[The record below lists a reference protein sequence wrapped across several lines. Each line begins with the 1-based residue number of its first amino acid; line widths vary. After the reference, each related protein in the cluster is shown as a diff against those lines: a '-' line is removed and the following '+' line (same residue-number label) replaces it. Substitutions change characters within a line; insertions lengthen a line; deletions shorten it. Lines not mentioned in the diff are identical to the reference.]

1 MTAPSINFTPGF
13 DQGGSSGNETLTNI
27 PSYPHTNG
35 DVVHIAMVS
44 DAASQVFTF
53 PAGYTK
59 QYSDASVNSAA
70 TAVLARKTASS
81 EPSSFDVTLGTS
93 ERQCYIAFSVTGD
106 GGVNATGTSGTG
118 TGSSAT
124 CPAVTTTVDNCLL
137 IRFVATD
144 ISAGTTLPHG
154 TMSGWTKLAEQDTG
168 SGGALSIHYKVLAT
182 HGTEASATVSM
193 NVSEQWWA
201 GTFAIA
207 PAATSITI
215 TLTGIATAQA
225 IGTISIRKAVAPS
238 GIASGQAIG
247 TVLLKQIIGLTGIAT
262 AQAMGSDTVAPQAAH
277 VAPSGIA
284 SGQAIGSATVR
295 TTVTVTAS
303 AISSGATVPTPTVS
317 LRILLNS
324 MASAETFDT
333 TKININVP
341 LQSFVET
348 QTFGTTTAAPQAVHV
363 GFTGMATGAAFG
375 TMQFSVLA
383 QILVLDSVIPVEEA
397 VNSLKLNQRFSLSGV
412 ASAAAFG
419 TINVALTIAPSGFV
433 ESHAYGEPTLEHITA
448 IQVTGMASAAAFG
461 TPSAVPQSVTIELS
475 AIASSEAIG
484 SVKLNLRLPLSGV
497 ASAASVSQPALSIT
511 VKLAGIAT
519 SAAFGTAKTAL
530 TVAAS
535 AIASSQA
542 IGAALFLPSTYH
554 LPLTGIATGSA
565 VGDATIAR
573 VKVVMLQSVTTAASV
588 NSVSIQVGAVTIAL
602 GGIDS
607 AEDMDDPSVKLR
619 LRLTAIATAEALGT
633 THLGQPIGPVGIA
646 SALTFGAW
654 QINLS
659 LMLDGVASAETVP
672 TQLVKFGS
680 QNILLSAIGTGQA
693 TGTPALAF
701 GLRWDGIESA
711 AAFGTLKL
719 DQRFAL
725 DGIATTSAVST
736 AHINLALALS
746 GMASGYASGALV
758 AAPNVRILL
767 DGIGTV
773 GNIGFMSV
781 LPQAVTVALTGMA
794 SGAIIPAPMLSLAI
808 SATGIASGSALGTVV
823 VHYRLYLE
831 SAVSV
836 PSFGTATLHTRIY
849 LATVASD
856 GAFGMMILAM
866 AIQPT
871 GISSVQALG
880 ASTVAKAIALS
891 GMVTGEAIG
900 VPTLNLRILLVGL
913 ASAESVPSP
922 LLALAV
928 DLTSIASG
936 ASTGAPTLAL
946 RLTLAGMV
954 SAEHTGALTVLPQPV
969 TLLLSALTSAGA
981 MGATRVARAIRPAG
995 IASGSI
1001 IPALILFVFLESKS
1015 AFRIK
1020 RDDRGWTVPFDK
1032 RSFTVRR

>member
-1 MTAPSINFTPGF
+1 MTAPSINFTPSF
-13 DQGGSSGNETLTNI
+13 DQGGSSGNETSTNI
-27 PSYPHTNG
+27 ASYPHANG

-59 QYSDASVNSAA
+59 QYSDVSVNGAA

-81 EPSSFDVTLGTS
+81 EPSNFNVTLGTS
-93 ERQCYIAFSVTGD
+93 ERQVYIAFSVTGD

-118 TGSSAT
+118 TGSTAT
-124 CPAVTTTVDNCLL
+124 CPAVTTTVDDCLL

-215 TLTGIATAQA
+215 TLTGIGTAQA

-247 TVLLKQIIGLTGIAT
+247 TVLLKQVIGLTGIAT
-262 AQAMGSDTVAPQAAH
+262 AQAMGSATVAPQAAH

-284 SGQAIGSATVR
+284 SGQALGSATVR

-303 AISSGATVPTPTVS
+303 AISAGATVPAPTVS
-317 LRILLNS
+317 LRILLTG
-324 MASAETFDT
+324 MTSAETFDT

-348 QTFGTTTAAPQAVHV
+348 QTFGTTTVAPQAVHV
-363 GFTGMATGAAFG
+363 SFTGMATGAAFG
-375 TMQFSVLA
+375 TMQFTMSA

-397 VNSLKLNQRFSLSGV
+397 FGSSQLNQRFTLSGM

-419 TINVALTIAPSGFV
+419 TINMALTIATSGFV
-433 ESHAYGEPTLEHITA
+433 ESHAYGTPVLEHITA
-448 IQVTGMASAAAFG
+448 IQAPGMASAAAFG
-461 TPSAVPQSVTIELS
+461 TPSAVPQSLTVVLS

-484 SVKLNLRLPLSGV
+484 SIKLNLRLPLSGV
-497 ASAASVSQPALSIT
+497 ASAASIGTPTLSIT

-519 SAAFGTAKTAL
+519 GATFGTAKTAL
-530 TVAAS
+530 TVAMS
-535 AIASSQA
+535 AIASNQA
-542 IGAALFLPSTYH
+542 IGSAMVVPSTYH
-554 LPLTGIATGSA
+554 LPLSGIATVSA

-573 VKVVMLQSVTTAASV
+573 VKVVMLQSIGTVTSV
-588 NSVSIQVGAVTIAL
+588 NPASIQVGAVTIAL
-602 GGIDS
+602 SGVDS
-607 AEDMDDPSVKLR
+607 TEDMDEPSVKLR
-619 LRLTAIATAEALGT
+619 LRLTAIATVEALGT

-654 QINLS
+654 QINLA
-659 LMLDGVASAETVP
+659 LALDSAASAETVP

-725 DGIATTSAVST
+725 NGIATSGAVST
-736 AHINLALALS
+736 VQINLHLAFS
-746 GMASGYASGALV
+746 GLASGYNSGDLV
-758 AAPNVRILL
+758 VAPNVRILL
-767 DGIGTV
+767 ASMASSGS
-773 GNIGFMSV
+773 IGFMSV
-781 LPQAVTVALTGMA
+781 VPQAVTVALTGIA
-794 SGAIIPAPMLSLAI
+794 SGAIIPAPMLSLTI
-808 SATGIASGSALGTVV
+808 SATGIASGGAVGTVAI
-823 VHYRLYLE
+823 HYRLYLE
-831 SAVSV
+831 SVVSV
-836 PSFGTATLHTRIY
+836 PSFGTATLHAKIY
-849 LATVASD
+849 LAAVTSD
-856 GAFGMMILAM
+856 GTFGVMILAM

-880 ASTVAKAIALS
+880 ALTVAKAIALS

-900 VPTLNLRILLVGL
+900 VPKFNLRILLVGL
-913 ASAESVPSP
+913 ASGESVSGP